1 MMYGASSVSTPSR
14 TAGPHIRP
22 LAAGD
27 ERAFELFLHR
37 HWSTSVTLRAN
48 AKAAGFENQGEPG
61 QGTYYAA
68 WEGETIVGAA
78 AHYTNDVIVLEAP
91 RALIQVVRGVFA
103 ASGRAVAAIQGPW
116 PQVEAAVAT
125 LALKRDKMTGMAK
138 MLSTLDL
145 TKMAKPD
152 VLKRG
157 QVKVREA
164 AAADIDALVPWY
176 IAHHTENSGF
186 TATSEAA
193 RETLQQQI
201 DVHGLYVAETDR
213 IVAMAGFEVWQSD
226 VVKIG
231 GVYTPP
237 ALKDKGYA
245 GAAVAGALMVAQ
257 THGVGR
263 AIILCSKTDSAAQKI
278 YRAIGFT
285 SLSDYGVLRVPK

>member
-1 MMYGASSVSTPSR
+1 MMYGASSATMPSR
-14 TAGPHIRP
+14 TAGPQIRP
-22 LAAGD
+22 LTAGD
-27 ERAFELFLHR
+27 ERAFELFFQR

-48 AKAAGFENQGEPG
+48 AKAAGLEDQGAPG

-68 WEGETIVGAA
+68 WEGATIVGAA

-91 RALIQVVRGVFA
+91 RALNQVVRGVFA

-125 LALKRDKMTGMAK
+125 LALKRDKMAGQAK

-145 TKMAKPD
+145 TKMMKPD

-164 AAADIDALVPWY
+164 AAADIEALVPWY
-176 IAHHTENSGF
+176 IAHHIENSGF
-186 TATSEAA
+186 TASSDAA
-193 RETLQQQI
+193 RDALQQQI
-201 DVHGLYVAETDR
+201 DVRGLFVAETDR
-213 IVAMAGFEVWQSD
+213 VVAMAGFEVWQSD

-237 ALKDKGYA
+237 ALKDKGSA
-245 GAAVAGALMVAQ
+245 AAAVVGALMAAQ

-263 AIILCSKTDSAAQKI
+263 AIILCGKNDSAVQKA

-285 SLSDYGVLRVPK
+285 SLSDYGVLRAPR